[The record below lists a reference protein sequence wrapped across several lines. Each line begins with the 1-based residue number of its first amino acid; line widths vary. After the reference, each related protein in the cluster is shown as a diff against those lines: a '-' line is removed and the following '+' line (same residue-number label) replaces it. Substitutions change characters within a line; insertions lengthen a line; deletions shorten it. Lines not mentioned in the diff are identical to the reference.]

1 MLGDYVLI
9 SRSHLDFLR
18 LEYGVRALG
27 LLLLRT
33 IVTTPHL
40 SDGCVLGFVY
50 YLRAPHLTEV
60 KVYAPILGWF

>member
-1 MLGDYVLI
+1 MAFAPSGYCVKEH
-9 SRSHLDFLR
+9 SV
-18 LEYGVRALG
+18 GTA
-27 LLLLRT
+27 
-33 IVTTPHL
+33 PHL